1 MSGTYCSNLFYLV
14 NFRYYC
20 CLFIPL
26 DNFQP
31 DRERPLIDTNEGETR
46 CTIFRRGGERERD
59 VVGVR
64 LIMEITR
71 EEDFTMK
78 PAATCKAVISS
89 REGDV

>member
-1 MSGTYCSNLFYLV
+1 V
-14 NFRYYC
+14 
-20 CLFIPL
+20 
-26 DNFQP
+26 
-31 DRERPLIDTNEGETR
+31 REAAQSSDEG
-46 CTIFRRGGERERD
+46 ERD